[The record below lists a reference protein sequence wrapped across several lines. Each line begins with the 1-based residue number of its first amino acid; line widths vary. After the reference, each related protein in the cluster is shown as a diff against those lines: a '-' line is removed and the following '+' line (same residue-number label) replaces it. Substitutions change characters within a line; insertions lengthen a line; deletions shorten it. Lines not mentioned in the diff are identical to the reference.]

1 VVTPKNI
8 LMLGPTGCG
17 KTEIAR
23 RLASLVQAP
32 FIKVEATKFTEVGFH
47 GRDVDMIIRD
57 LMDTA
62 VAMSKKNKV
71 AEFEHEVQE
80 WVKEQILQRLTGHD
94 TKDDKMAKMGAV
106 RQFGKE
112 HFGKGNALRAPGRA
126 GWLFT
131 QIIAHT
137 FIHTCTLALAL
148 ALALALVLSLS
159 QSLSHPPSPTLSLSQ
174 SLSHPPPPT
183 PRP

>member
-1 VVTPKNI
+1 
-8 LMLGPTGCG
+8 MLGPTGCG

-94 TKDDKMAKMGAV
+94 AKDDKMAKMGAV
-106 RQFGKE
+106 REFGRGRQFGKGR
-112 HFGKGNALRAPGRA
+112 HFGRGRQF
-126 GWLFT
+126 G
-131 QIIAHT
+131 
-137 FIHTCTLALAL
+137 
-148 ALALALVLSLS
+148 
-159 QSLSHPPSPTLSLSQ
+159 
-174 SLSHPPPPT
+174 
-183 PRP
+183 